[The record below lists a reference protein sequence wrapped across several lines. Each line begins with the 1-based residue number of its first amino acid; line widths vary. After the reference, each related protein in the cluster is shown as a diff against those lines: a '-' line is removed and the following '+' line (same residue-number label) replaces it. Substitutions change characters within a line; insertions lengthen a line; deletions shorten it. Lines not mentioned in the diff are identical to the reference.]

1 MEAVKQVTVIILW
14 CGGTIAYSSAR
25 LVFSILQ
32 NISKRALQVP
42 LSMELSKIAKN
53 LVKCVTTGENV
64 AIETFYQKQPCIIT
78 FMRRLV
84 GVGLEELGL
93 EDFQRGEYFNGD
105 LYIDMKKQCYKS
117 LGFRRMNIFNVFP
130 AIFSKASRNAM
141 SKAKE
146 DKIDGDFKGDGF
158 QNGGTLVIGTGG
170 KVLLNFKQQEPS
182 DHVSPNEVLKVLGI
196 QETVDYPEAQG
207 ASCPLPQSN
216 EETKQ
221 S

>member
-1 MEAVKQVTVIILW
+1 MEAVKEVTVIILW
-14 CGGTIAYSSAR
+14 CGGKIAYSSAR
-25 LVFSILQ
+25 LLFSTLQ
-32 NISKRALQVP
+32 NLSKRALQVP

-64 AIETFYQKQPCIIT
+64 AIETFYQKQPCVIT

-130 AIFSKASRNAM
+130 AIFPRHQEVQCLRPRKTKLM
-141 SKAKE
+141 EILK
-146 DKIDGDFKGDGF
+146 GMVFKMVE
-158 QNGGTLVIGTGG
+158 LWS
-170 KVLLNFKQQEPS
+170 LEQE
-182 DHVSPNEVLKVLGI
+182 EKF
-196 QETVDYPEAQG
+196 
-207 ASCPLPQSN
+207 C
-216 EETKQ
+216 
-221 S
+221 